1 MKSFKHWL
9 ESFRVRVTLTLVFS
23 MFFMGVV
30 SDAMIQ
36 HAALQVQFENLR
48 ERLKATASIVASAI
62 DGEMIR
68 QIPLNRSGV
77 QSPMFHTLF
86 DRFEKIKQENPW
98 VGFIYV
104 LAPKEGGARW
114 QFVVDADPYLSHKKG
129 VTAYPGD
136 EYDITQFPE
145 IRDALKG
152 PVAERIIKSDDWGTM
167 LSGYAPIVDGDGNPV
182 AVVGVDTLVSDIYR
196 MRKKIHEKVWWAIL
210 LGTLWALVFGFWLSK
225 KLTGSLQAL
234 STGIRCVSHG
244 NLKHKINVRGNDE
257 IAELSRDFNQ
267 MAEDLDRAHQKNQA
281 YFYGVIR
288 SLVMILE
295 ARDPYTRGHSERVA
309 ELAVNMA
316 TQMGLAP
323 DRVEMLRQTAIL
335 HDIGKLG
342 IHESI
347 LCKKEKLT
355 ESDWELLRKHPVLG
369 EDILRPVL
377 LDPEMLTAVRGHHER
392 HDGTGYPDRIAG
404 EDIHI
409 FARILSV
416 ADAYDAMTT
425 TRSYRQAMN
434 RDEAIAELKKH
445 SGSQFDPKMIDLLIR
460 FLTPGEKPV
469 L

>member
-1 MKSFKHWL
+1 M
-9 ESFRVRVTLTLVFS
+9 
-23 MFFMGVV
+23 
-30 SDAMIQ
+30 
-36 HAALQVQFENLR
+36 
-48 ERLKATASIVASAI
+48 AI
-62 DGEMIR
+62 
-68 QIPLNRSGV
+68 
-77 QSPMFHTLF
+77 
-86 DRFEKIKQENPW
+86 
-98 VGFIYV
+98 
-104 LAPKEGGARW
+104 
-114 QFVVDADPYLSHKKG
+114 
-129 VTAYPGD
+129 
-136 EYDITQFPE
+136 
-145 IRDALKG
+145 
-152 PVAERIIKSDDWGTM
+152 
-167 LSGYAPIVDGDGNPV
+167 
-182 AVVGVDTLVSDIYR
+182 
-196 MRKKIHEKVWWAIL
+196 
-210 LGTLWALVFGFWLSK
+210 
-225 KLTGSLQAL
+225 
-234 STGIRCVSHG
+234 
-244 NLKHKINVRGNDE
+244 
-257 IAELSRDFNQ
+257 
-267 MAEDLDRAHQKNQA
+267 
-281 YFYGVIR
+281 
-288 SLVMILE
+288 
-295 ARDPYTRGHSERVA
+295 
-309 ELAVNMA
+309 
-316 TQMGLAP
+316 QMGLAP

-377 LDPEMLTAVRGHHER
+377 LDPEMLMAVRGHHER